1 MEAKLT
7 DPQIARAFALK
18 YHHEIAWLRRKYR
31 PNQPYYWCV
40 RGRWDDTGTAAAR
53 LLLQYLK
60 ESSARSPRT
69 IGADTPRER
78 IDRLLEM
85 IKPLVTE

>member
-60 ESSARSPRT
+60 ESSARGLGPSGPT
-69 IGADTPRER
+69 LPER
-78 IDRLLEM
+78 IDLLLDV
-85 IKPLVTE
+85 IKPLVTA